1 VLSVFRSKMQYLVP
15 PTELG
20 LSSPNIVVPRYQLKL
35 HAGGQHIEMTKR
47 HGAQEPDELSKVK
60 FPEQDVTPG
69 SQADTHCGSL
79 LPVQNAER
87 APAPV
92 VARSHPWVVP
102 TMDRSERVGSHLVPR

>member
-60 FPEQDVTPG
+60 FPEQDVYPD
-69 SQADTHCGSL
+69 SQAARQTHCGSL
-79 LPVQNAER
+79 IPVQNAER
-87 APAPV
+87 APV
-92 VARSHPWVVP
+92 VARSHP
-102 TMDRSERVGSHLVPR
+102 